1 MLIGNPHFPWN
12 GPNRLWQMHIT
23 GPGGYNVMGVG
34 LSGSPIPSLGF
45 NRDVAWT
52 HTVTAARHFT
62 LHALTLDPTDPTRY
76 LVDGNSVPM
85 EPRTVSVPL
94 PDGAPAVTRTLY
106 TTRFGPVV
114 IAPQSGLNWTA
125 SAAFAVQDANRGGS
139 LWPCAARRHYRSAEC
154 AAGED
159 RRAPDW
165 QGSQDRRVAA
175 GTTVSRCPRAC
186 CRSRSG
192 GGPA

>member
-12 GPNRLWQMHIT
+12 GPNRLRQMHIT
-23 GPGGYNVMGVG
+23 GPGGYNVMGV
-34 LSGSPIPSLGF
+34 
-45 NRDVAWT
+45 
-52 HTVTAARHFT
+52 
-62 LHALTLDPTDPTRY
+62 DPTDPTRY

-85 EPRTVSVPL
+85 EPRTVSVPM

-139 LWPCAARRHYRSAEC
+139 LWRCAARRHYRSAEC

-165 QGSQDRRVAA
+165 QGL
-175 GTTVSRCPRAC
+175 P
-186 CRSRSG
+186 
-192 GGPA
+192 PAR